1 MEKRCVCCGAIIPEG
16 RMVCPTCEMDADEIP
31 FVRSQKGENMKT
43 GQGLAEYA
51 IAQLGNPYW
60 WGTFGQTAN
69 ASLLATK
76 RAQYPSYYQAND
88 FQSQF
93 GKKVHDCVGLVKGY
107 RWCDSPDGEP
117 QYVGSQDV
125 AVSGLYTQCDKKG
138 TLASMPDIPG
148 VCVFQADM
156 GHVGVYIGDGYVVEA
171 MGHAYGV
178 VKTQLHNRNWSLWG
192 MPSWLTYDETTQPT
206 QSSTPAQQFKTMK
219 TDLPLLRRG
228 AKGIP
233 VKKLQHLLLLEE
245 SSKKLIEDSGGAD
258 GEYGKGTQDA
268 VIAYQKSKR
277 LHVDGEAGSE
287 VWRSLITT

>member
-1 MEKRCVCCGAIIPEG
+1 
-16 RMVCPTCEMDADEIP
+16 
-31 FVRSQKGENMKT
+31 MKT
-43 GQGLAEYA
+43 GKGLAEYA
-51 IAQLGNPYW
+51 IAQLGKPYW

-69 ASLLATK
+69 ASLLAAK

-138 TLASMPDIPG
+138 TLAIMPDIPG

-245 SSKKLIEDSGGAD
+245 SSKKLIENSGGAD